1 MQGGRAALLRRTFDG
16 RDRPRPR
23 CLSSYG
29 AARVEDG
36 RSLATQGDAKQLGAA
51 LTPERWAQIEQ
62 LFHRAAES
70 DPQHRAAV
78 LDEGC
83 GNDSE
88 LREQVEALLSSD
100 KSARCR
106 VQAAV

>member
-1 MQGGRAALLRRTFDG
+1 
-16 RDRPRPR
+16 
-23 CLSSYG
+23 
-29 AARVEDG
+29 
-36 RSLATQGDAKQLGAA
+36 
-51 LTPERWAQIEQ
+51 LTPERWAQVEQ

-83 GNDSE
+83 GNDWE

-100 KSARCR
+100 KSARGR
-106 VQAAV
+106 VQATVRSEYKAVAFSLSGETISHYRILGPVDAGGMGLVY